1 MSVIL
6 LCVVV
11 AVLLCDKSR
20 SNAVAVYVGL
30 LLLLL
35 CSCATTRY
43 VPVNQIRHTTTIERD
58 TIFEIVTPP
67 DSVANTTTDTTSVI
81 STRYATSTARVID
94 GVLTHTLAQH
104 ARKDSVQ
111 GKTVYVFVTDS
122 VPYPVEVEVVRE
134 VVPTWSWWSLVVS
147 AVMLCVGVVRVVSR
161 FNLK

>member
-43 VPVNQIRHTTTIERD
+43 VPVNQIRHITTIERD
-58 TIFEIVTPP
+58 TIVEVVTPP
-67 DSVANTTTDTTSVI
+67 ESVTNTTTDTTSVI
-81 STRYATSTARVID
+81 KTRYATSTATVSG
-94 GVLTHTLAQH
+94 GVLTHNLTQP
-104 ARKDSVQ
+104 ARKDSVKIEKIYIQ
-111 GKTVYVFVTDS
+111 VTDS